1 MSELIQRLER
11 IELMLGFA
19 KPVLTAK
26 EAAAYC
32 GLSVNYLH
40 RLTSGKKIPFFKA
53 NGGFLYFKRSELD
66 DWMTRNRIAP
76 DYELTAQAETFVR
89 NNSKRTKAVRGA

>member
-11 IELMLGFA
+11 IELMLGFT

-66 DWMTRNRIAP
+66 DWMTRNRVAP
-76 DYELTAQAETFVR
+76 DYEVSEQAANFV
-89 NNSKRTKAVRGA
+89 SKRTKAVRGA

>member
-1 MSELIQRLER
+1 MSELIERLER
-11 IELMLGFA
+11 IELMLGFN

-53 NGGFLYFKRSELD
+53 NGGFCYFKRSELD

-76 DYELTAQAETFVR
+76 DYEVSEQAANFVA
-89 NNSKRTKAVRGA
+89 SKRTKAVRGA